1 MPIKLDHI
9 DRKILSLLQS
19 NARISNAELAEKVN
33 LSPTPCLRRL
43 RKLEDSG
50 LIRNYTAVLD
60 EKELGFLVSAYV
72 WVNLEKNTK
81 ENGQTFEAAIRL
93 LPEVVECCVVAGRHD
108 YVLKVVTTSLEDY
121 DRFMKEG
128 LAEVKPVADLE
139 SMIILNQS
147 MYSSGLPL
155 NFAQGQ
161 I

>member
-1 MPIKLDHI
+1 MPIKLDNI
-9 DRKILSLLQS
+9 DRHILSLLQS
-19 NARISNAELAEKVN
+19 NARISNAELAEEVN

-50 LIRNYTAVLD
+50 LIRNYTAVLN

-81 ENGQTFEAAIRL
+81 ENGQAFESAIRL

-121 DRFMKEG
+121 DRFMKES

-147 MYSSGLPL
+147 MVGGGLPL
-155 NFAQGQ
+155 NLA
-161 I
+161 

>member
-1 MPIKLDHI
+1 MPIKLDNI
-9 DRKILSLLQS
+9 DRQILSLLQS

-43 RKLEDSG
+43 RKLEESG
-50 LIRNYTAVLD
+50 LIRHYTAILN
-60 EKELGFLVSAYV
+60 EKALGFLVSAYV

-81 ENGQTFEAAIRL
+81 ENGQAFESAIRL

-128 LAEVKPVADLE
+128 LAEVKPVAGLE

-147 MYSSGLPL
+147 MVGSGLPL
-155 NFAQGQ
+155 NLA
-161 I
+161 

>member
-1 MPIKLDHI
+1 MPIKLDNI
-9 DRKILSLLQS
+9 DRQILSLLQS

-43 RKLEDSG
+43 RKLEESG
-50 LIRNYTAVLD
+50 LIRNYTAILN

-81 ENGQTFEAAIRL
+81 ENGQAFESAIRL

-128 LAEVKPVADLE
+128 LAEVKPVAGLE

-147 MYSSGLPL
+147 MVGSGLPL
-155 NFAQGQ
+155 NLA
-161 I
+161 

>member
-1 MPIKLDHI
+1 M
-9 DRKILSLLQS
+9 QS
-19 NARISNAELAEKVN
+19 WRRRSTCRPHPVCAACAN
-33 LSPTPCLRRL
+33 L
-43 RKLEDSG
+43 EQSG
-50 LIRNYTAVLD
+50 LIRNYTAVLN

-81 ENGQTFEAAIRL
+81 ENGQAFESAVRQ

-139 SMIILNQS
+139 SMIIS
-147 MYSSGLPL
+147 EPEHGTAAAFPST
-155 NFAQGQ
+155 
-161 I
+161 